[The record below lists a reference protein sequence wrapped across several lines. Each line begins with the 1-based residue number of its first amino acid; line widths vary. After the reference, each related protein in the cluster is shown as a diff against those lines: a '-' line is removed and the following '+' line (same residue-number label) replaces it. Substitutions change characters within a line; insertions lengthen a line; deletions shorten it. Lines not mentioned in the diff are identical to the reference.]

1 MKPLLTALLLALLTG
16 CVTPPIHEPGQA
28 PPFTEI
34 DSFRFWQECGM

>member
-16 CVTPPIHEPGQA
+16 CVLPPVHEPGPA
-28 PPFTEI
+28 PFTEI